1 MHEPDDTYATSQPSS
16 KARSS
21 VRGVACPPQWL
32 PVLLTAASPSLTP
45 PPSPPPSSPPPP
57 LFAAVAH
64 KPPPPP
70 PVNGGC
76 LNVEGSITRPSVT
89 NLNGQYKPQFTATG
103 SLYFTRADDSMVIRI
118 SLGYPGW
125 DFCVAS
131 KGVVVEPCH
140 GSYYR
145 KGYVKDDQGKPAAAT
160 KITIWVDGGGGVL
173 GDSSISYPSSGCSMP
188 PSQPPVLSPP
198 PPPPLSCSGGWI
210 QPAGPNCA
218 GVDEPEQKKFCNTEI
233 YNNETGYCQCTDQNV
248 TFSCDTTGIGDPRP
262 PFTCTQ
268 VCNTAS
274 PGLQPCTGTRRDCSR
289 YVCNPNGK
297 YEAYYD
303 IPGRP
308 DQAPKG
314 GLVTKVEVIFDNDRY
329 NNGLAPPEYSGD
341 NRYNKDFVTYSLIST
356 GCTYGDGK
364 FNESVKYNTTTN
376 KPINPPTCTP
386 KRDGEF
392 NSNGEPIKKQP
403 VVYGRFD
410 DAPYEFN
417 DVRYGDGNGALFS
430 PVEET
435 PLTVSKIFEFRW
447 CPDQNTFQVMVFKT
461 GPYQFVHVKPEDIV
475 AGKQAEIDQLQ
486 ADNIQLQANN
496 AQCAADSTGTLILH
510 FP

>member
-1 MHEPDDTYATSQPSS
+1 MASKLTEIVNFGSNKCCDIRAHPAEAIVVHEPDDTYATGQPSS
-16 KARSS
+16 KAPS

-32 PVLLTAASPSLTP
+32 PVLLTAAPPSLSP
-45 PPSPPPSSPPPP
+45 PPSPQGSSNGTG
-57 LFAAVAH
+57 LAALTC
-64 KPPPPP
+64 P
-70 PVNGGC
+70 
-76 LNVEGSITRPSVT
+76 
-89 NLNGQYKPQFTATG
+89 
-103 SLYFTRADDSMVIRI
+103 
-118 SLGYPGW
+118 
-125 DFCVAS
+125 
-131 KGVVVEPCH
+131 
-140 GSYYR
+140 
-145 KGYVKDDQGKPAAAT
+145 KGYY
-160 KITIWVDGGGGVL
+160 
-173 GDSSISYPSSGCSMP
+173 DSTNGNAKFWHCGCSYPSRPYGTRGNCAGGCYTSTGCACACQLDIKP

-376 KPINPPTCTP
+376 KPINPPTCTR
-386 KRDGEF
+386 KRDGES